1 MEGLS
6 DRYDV
11 VVIGS
16 GMGGLTCAAYLAK
29 AGRKTLV
36 LEKHGKMGG
45 YNQYFGQNFTFD
57 STLHFI
63 GGCGENGW
71 VTNILNDL
79 GVQDRLEWVKL
90 DPVYRVVFPQYDLLV
105 PASREAYADALIEHF
120 PDDACPVRKLFSD
133 LDALGAAYL
142 DPSANQAATNLFE
155 RYRDKTARELLSD
168 YVQDEK
174 LQAILSALWLLWGL
188 PPSQLSALFF
198 AMMWHLH
205 HGQDVCYVK
214 GGARAFSAA
223 LASVVEE
230 AGGQVALR
238 TRVTNINVPLED
250 GKATGVRLED
260 GRFIR
265 ANAVVCN
272 TDPFQM
278 CRELLLP
285 EAVPGEMMERLRT
298 WQPSVSGIIVH
309 LGVELPLEVPAH
321 STIVH
326 ETYDFDAAFADVF
339 AAEPTFP
346 SFLVTVTTRS
356 DPERGATGQNMV
368 MAFTPAHYERDERWR
383 SGVESG
389 REMSYRQNK
398 AYLDCKESLGS
409 RLAQKVE
416 RLLPGLRERAF
427 LRRIATPLTM
437 ERYTFNYHGALTG
450 WAQTP
455 SQSGPYRPR
464 ATTPIAGLYQVGQ
477 WCFPGAGIAPAMVSG
492 KIAAEC
498 VMREA

>member
-36 LEKHGKMGG
+36 LEKHGKLGG

-63 GGCGENGW
+63 GGWGENGW
-71 VTNILNDL
+71 VTGILNDL
-79 GVQDRLEWVKL
+79 GVQDRLQWVKL
-90 DPVYRVVFPQYDLLV
+90 DPIYRAVFPEHDLLV
-105 PASREAYADALIEHF
+105 PANREAYADVLTRHF
-120 PDDACPVRKLFSD
+120 PDDACHLRKLFHD
-133 LDALGAAYL
+133 LDALGAASL
-142 DPSANQAATNLFE
+142 DPSASQEAAHLLE
-155 RYRDKTARELLSD
+155 RYRDKTAKELLSD
-168 YVQDEK
+168 HVPNEK

-188 PPSQLSALFF
+188 PPPQLSALFF

-205 HGQDVCYVK
+205 HVQGVGYVQ
-214 GGARAFSAA
+214 GGAKAFSAA

-238 TRVTNINVPLED
+238 ARVTNIVVEG

-260 GRFIR
+260 GSVIS
-265 ANAVVCN
+265 ADAVVCN

-278 CRELLLP
+278 CRELLPP
-285 EAVPGEMMERLRT
+285 EAVPGEMVQRLQT
-298 WQPSVSGIIVH
+298 WQPSVSGMILH
-309 LGVELPLEVPAH
+309 LGVEMPLDVPAH
-321 STIVH
+321 STVVH

-346 SFLVTVTTRS
+346 SLMVTVTTKS
-356 DPERGATGQNMV
+356 DPERGAAGQSMV
-368 MAFTPAHYERDERWR
+368 MVFTPAHYERDERWH
-383 SGVESG
+383 SGVETG
-389 REMSYRQNK
+389 REVSYRQNK
-398 AYLDCKESLGS
+398 AYLDFKQSLGN
-409 RLAQKVE
+409 RLAQKFE
-416 RLLPGLRERAF
+416 RWLPGLNERAF
-427 LRRIATPLTM
+427 IRRVATPLTM

-455 SQSGPYRPR
+455 LQSGPYRPG
-464 ATTPIAGLYQVGQ
+464 ATTPIARLYQVGQ

-492 KIAAEC
+492 KRAAES
-498 VMREA
+498 VMHNP